1 MAGHTTSHA
10 GERSGTSGYAVGV
23 IELLLQAD
31 RLLTVGLTDQAD
43 AIYRRVAAQDPRNAI
58 AVVGMARCALAR
70 ADDHEAYRLAS
81 RALAIDPED
90 EMARRMEA
98 RMREVLETRGEVP
111 GAGEAAHSA
120 GTAAPSADAG
130 TATNGAAAASAVVA
144 PHAPSTA
151 AEPPA
156 PVPPP
161 IAPAAIPAAPPAAT
175 STMAPDAPPAPA
187 RRSLLDR
194 IRGRGR

>member
-1 MAGHTTSHA
+1 M
-10 GERSGTSGYAVGV
+10 

-70 ADDHEAYRLAS
+70 EDDHEAYRLAS

-111 GAGEAAHSA
+111 GAGEATHSP
-120 GTAAPSADAG
+120 GTGAASADAG
-130 TATNGAAAASAVVA
+130 AGAAGAGAASAGAA

-151 AEPPA
+151 TEPPG
-156 PVPPP
+156 PVHPP
-161 IAPAAIPAAPPAAT
+161 IVPAAAPAAPPAAT
-175 STMAPDAPPAPA
+175 ATGTSATAPAPA
-187 RRSLLDR
+187 RRSFLDR
-194 IRGRGR
+194 IRGLGR